1 MDPRYGKETTVK
13 MPDTISRVATAII
26 VVIVVIIGG
35 IITLTDNSSLSYG
48 DYLTA
53 VGVAVGL
60 LGIGYGI
67 DAHSKP

>member
-1 MDPRYGKETTVK
+1 
-13 MPDTISRVATAII
+13 MPDVISRVATAII
-26 VVIVVIIGG
+26 VVIVVIVGG
-35 IITLTDNSSLSYG
+35 IITITDHSALSYA

-53 VGVAVGL
+53 VGVSAGL

>member
-1 MDPRYGKETTVK
+1 
-13 MPDTISRVATAII
+13 MPDTVNRIATAII
-26 VVIVVIIGG
+26 VVVVVLVGG
-35 IITLTDNSSLSYG
+35 IITITDHSALSYA

-53 VGVAVGL
+53 VGIAVGL